1 MNPSI
6 IQSITFGRTAP
17 CLPVRNIQAAL
28 AFYSGV
34 LGFQKTFENGDPVG
48 FVVLKKDAAE
58 IHLSQNREHLATR
71 MNALHMFVDDIDA
84 LYQLCVSARVRI
96 IKSLSDKDYGQHSCL
111 LIRMATGLMSGKSGK
126 SSPSSWQYAKGPA
139 GMNAC
144 RPFSDGD
151 RPAS

>member
-6 IQSITFGRTAP
+6 IQSITFVRTAP

-71 MNALHMFVDDIDA
+71 MNALHMFVDDIRRA
-84 LYQLCVSARVRI
+84 LPTVRKRKGAHHQI
-96 IKSLSDKDYGQHSCL
+96 PERQ
-111 LIRMATGLMSGKSGK
+111 GL
-126 SSPSSWQYAKGPA
+126 
-139 GMNAC
+139 
-144 RPFSDGD
+144 
-151 RPAS
+151 RPARIRVC